1 MRSRFPWI
9 AAGIG
14 LTIACARSNPAPPPG
29 DVAAAVATAPAL
41 GSGAASFDLHGHPAL
56 VMFVSASCVHC
67 LKEVPI
73 AQDVARDA
81 GAASAIVFVSG
92 ARPNAASF
100 VRQTHFTG
108 PALYDDGTLKRQY
121 DVTAVPYTLALAAD
135 GHATAAFVGE
145 QDADT
150 LRDALGARE

>member
-1 MRSRFPWI
+1 MMS
-9 AAGIG
+9 AACGR
-14 LTIACARSNPAPPPG
+14 ANPAPPPG
-29 DVAAAVATAPAL
+29 DVVAALAAESLV
-41 GSGAASFDLHGHPAL
+41 GSGAFDASALRGKPAL

-100 VRQTHFTG
+100 VSQTHFAG
-108 PALYDDGTLKRQY
+108 PALYDDGTLKKQY
-121 DVTAVPYTLALAAD
+121 AITAVPYTLALAAD
-135 GHATAAFVGE
+135 GHATAAFIGE
-145 QDADT
+145 QDADA
-150 LRDALGARE
+150 LREALR